1 MLTTPATFDPQP
13 LTLEGRVVRLEPLT
27 MDDAEAMLAVA
38 QDEAIWQFFAVPAPR
53 TVEDAAHWIEGR
65 LSDAAAGI
73 RLPFAVTCLADG
85 KFAGSTGY
93 SSINRANRTLDIAT
107 WYGVDYQ
114 RTGVNTECKYM
125 LLKHAFED
133 LGAIRVG
140 LTVDV
145 TNTRSRRAVERIGA
159 IHEGIIRNQRIRR
172 DGTYRDTVVYGIIES
187 EWPRVKSH
195 LEGMMARY
203 GN

>member
-1 MLTTPATFDPQP
+1 MLTTPAGFDPQP
-13 LTLEGRVVRLEPLT
+13 VTLKGNVVRLDPLT
-27 MDDAEAMLAVA
+27 LDDAPAMLEAA
-38 QDEAIWQFFAVPAPR
+38 NDESIWQFFAVPAPA
-53 TVEDAAHWIEGR
+53 TVAEAGSWIEGR

-93 SSINRANRTLDIAT
+93 AGINRANWTLDIAS
-107 WYGVDYQ
+107 WYGVNYQ
-114 RTGVNTECKYM
+114 RTGVNTECKYL

-159 IHEGIIRNQRIRR
+159 TQEGILRNQRIRR
-172 DGTYRDTVVYGIIES
+172 DGTYRDTVVFSIIEA
-187 EWPRVKSH
+187 EWPRVKAH
-195 LEGMMARY
+195 LEGLMSRY
-203 GN
+203 NT